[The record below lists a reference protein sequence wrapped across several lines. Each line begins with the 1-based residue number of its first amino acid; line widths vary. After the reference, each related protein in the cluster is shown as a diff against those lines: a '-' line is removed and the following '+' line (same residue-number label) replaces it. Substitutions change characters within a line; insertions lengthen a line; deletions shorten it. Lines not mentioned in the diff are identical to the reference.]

1 MTTQASSQGEGNQ
14 RQYYRLPR
22 DYRIEVREVT
32 LPLPKEPLMRTTCR
46 DISRGGVCV
55 ESPVHLPVSTRLIV
69 NVHIP
74 FLNKFSRSFFKV
86 YENDAEQYFQA
97 IGEVAWIQPRGMGYS
112 LGINFVNADESLSA
126 ALGKLIEDAAGGKH
140 NRA

>member
-1 MTTQASSQGEGNQ
+1 MTMQPPSQEDANQ

-22 DYRIEVREVT
+22 DYRIEVREVA
-32 LPLPKEPLMRTTCR
+32 LPLPKEPLMRTTCC

-55 ESPVHLPVSTRLIV
+55 ESPVHVEVNTQLIV

-74 FLNKFSRSFFKV
+74 FLNKFSQSFFKV
-86 YENDAEQYFQA
+86 YENDADQYFQA
-97 IGEVAWIQPRGMGYS
+97 IGEVAWVRPGGSGYT

-126 ALGKLIEDAAGGKH
+126 ALGKLIDNAVGGQH